1 MGNLEEGKLA
11 SAQQNVEMP
20 RRCYAQAI
28 SFLPGEKGSRFQIKS
43 PGPGPA
49 RVPGPAQGRER
60 QRRRQLADIR
70 KDPRRSAF
78 DDNDNNNNNSTST
91 AEHPHRIY
99 RAVMWTTATIIT
111 NNLQILINLRRLGHQ
126 IKPAKSWLPL
136 LERMLI
142 EGFALSRH
150 WDPGTHLAFG
160 SSWSQILAAPNI
172 GYWETSN

>member
-1 MGNLEEGKLA
+1 MLCAGNILPAGREGVQVPDQESGSGSSPGSRPSPRQREA
-11 SAQQNVEMP
+11 ETEADGQISGRTQDAVPSTTTTTTTTVQAQQNTPTE
-20 RRCYAQAI
+20 
-28 SFLPGEKGSRFQIKS
+28 ST
-43 PGPGPA
+43 
-49 RVPGPAQGRER
+49 GR
-60 QRRRQLADIR
+60 
-70 KDPRRSAF
+70 
-78 DDNDNNNNNSTST
+78 
-91 AEHPHRIY
+91 Y
-99 RAVMWTTATIIT
+99 VWTTATIIT

>member
-1 MGNLEEGKLA
+1 MRRQYPSCRARRGPGSRSRVRVRVQPGFQAQPKVERGRDGGRGQISGRTQDA
-11 SAQQNVEMP
+11 VPSTTTTTTVQAQQNTPTE
-20 RRCYAQAI
+20 
-28 SFLPGEKGSRFQIKS
+28 ST
-43 PGPGPA
+43 
-49 RVPGPAQGRER
+49 GR
-60 QRRRQLADIR
+60 
-70 KDPRRSAF
+70 
-78 DDNDNNNNNSTST
+78 
-91 AEHPHRIY
+91 Y
-99 RAVMWTTATIIT
+99 MWTTATIIT